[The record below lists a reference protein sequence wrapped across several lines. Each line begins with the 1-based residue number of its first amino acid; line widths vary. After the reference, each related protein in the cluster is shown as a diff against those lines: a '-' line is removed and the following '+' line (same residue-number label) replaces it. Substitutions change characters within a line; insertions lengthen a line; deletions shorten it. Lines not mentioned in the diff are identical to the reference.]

1 MADTKPRVLILGGVG
16 FIGRHLVTYLF
27 NNKLASKVC
36 VADKMLHMIAGLS
49 EAEKAIFD
57 NKDFL
62 TFKQA
67 DLASTTHV
75 EKVFDH
81 DGGNWQ
87 FVINC
92 AAVTKYSQGKEVYDT
107 NIVQVAKLTSA
118 AAAKHKAKR
127 FIHVSTAQ
135 VYNPPSKAAA
145 KETSDLKPWTDIA
158 RAHVEAESAVKAS
171 GVGYVIVRPAC
182 VYGNGD
188 VFGLTPRL
196 MTGAVYKETGK
207 TMETLYT
214 KHLQLNTVHARD
226 VAKALWFLT
235 GKGDNGSVW
244 NLADS
249 GETDQGKINHIL
261 EEVYGIKTGFV
272 STVTMTMAK
281 AFKTK
286 MLVEYVNDM
295 HLKPFSEAMKKYG
308 INDTPLTPYL
318 DEELIK
324 DNDLWIDGKAIE
336 GLGFK
341 YDHAQPNA
349 QLLKEVL
356 QDYVAKKFFPKE
368 LLDK

>member
-16 FIGRHLVTYLF
+16 FIGRHLVSYLF

-49 EAEKAIFD
+49 ESEKAIFE
-57 NKDFL
+57 NKEFL

-87 FVINC
+87 YVFNC

-118 AAAKHKAKR
+118 AAAKNKAKR

-135 VYNPPSKAAA
+135 VYAPPSKAGA
-145 KETSDLKPWTDIA
+145 KETNDLKPWTDIA

-171 GVGYVIVRPAC
+171 GVPYVIVRPAI
-182 VYGNGD
+182 VYGTGD
-188 VFGLTPRL
+188 IFGLTPRL

-207 TMETLYT
+207 TMEMLYT
-214 KHLQLNTVHARD
+214 KHLCTSTVHARD

-235 GKGDNGSVW
+235 TKGDNGSIW
-244 NLADS
+244 NLAD
-249 GETDQGKINHIL
+249 GAETDQGKVNGLL
-261 EEVYGIKTGFV
+261 EEVYGIKTGFIN
-272 STVTMTMAK
+272 TVKMTAAK
-281 AFKTK
+281 ALKTK

-324 DNDLWIDGKAIE
+324 EHDLWVDGHAIE

-341 YDHAQPNA
+341 YDHPAPTA
-349 QLLKEVL
+349 ALLKEVL

-368 LLDK
+368 LLG

>member
-1 MADTKPRVLILGGVG
+1 
-16 FIGRHLVTYLF
+16 
-27 NNKLASKVC
+27 
-36 VADKMLHMIAGLS
+36 MLHMIAGLS
-49 EAEKAIFD
+49 ESEKAIFD
-57 NKDFL
+57 NKEFL

-67 DLASTTHV
+67 DLAQTAHV

-87 FVINC
+87 YVFNC

-135 VYNPPSKAAA
+135 VYSPPSKAAA
-145 KETSDLKPWTDIA
+145 KESNDLKPWTDIA
-158 RAHVEAESAVKAS
+158 RAHVEAEAAVKAS
-171 GVGYVIVRPAC
+171 GVPYVIVRPAV
-182 VYGNGD
+182 VYGTGD

-207 TMETLYT
+207 SMETLYT
-214 KHLQLNTVHARD
+214 KHLQINTVHVKD

-235 GKGDNGSVW
+235 SKGDNGSVW
-244 NLADS
+244 NLADH
-249 GETDQGKINHIL
+249 GETDQGKVNHIL
-261 EEVYGIKTGFV
+261 EEIYGIKTGFLNSV
-272 STVTMTMAK
+272 AMVA
-281 AFKTK
+281 ARAVKTK
-286 MLVEYVNDM
+286 TLVEHVNDM
-295 HLKPFSEAMKKYG
+295 HLKPFSEALKKYG
-308 INDTPLTPYL
+308 IADTPLTPYL

-341 YDHAQPNA
+341 YDHPQVTAA
-349 QLLKEVL
+349 LLKEVL

-368 LLDK
+368 LVG